1 MVIYRDGEVVE
12 AVLMCSFF
20 VGTVVYGVRNQD
32 SWGNVERLQFL
43 VWAVISGVTCSLV
56 AILGQRVHAVS
67 EYVDFWSSPSSERR
81 DWALSVSYHI
91 IA

>member
-32 SWGNVERLQFL
+32 SWGNVERSQFL